1 MTRVTNRESRGA
13 SSGAH
18 PLAGRGIVV
27 TRPARQAQALARAIE
42 DAGGRALLFPAIE
55 IRDVADMAPFLGVVE
70 RLEDYDLAI
79 FISPNA
85 VERAMKLIGARR
97 RLPAGLRVAAVGGG
111 TRRALERL
119 GVTGVLAPQDR
130 YDSEALL
137 ELPALAAAGG
147 RRVVIFRGRGGRE
160 LLAERLRERG
170 AQVDYAECYVR
181 RRPDADPAP
190 LLAQWERGA
199 IDAVIVTSSEA
210 LRNLFAMLGD
220 AGRGH
225 LRRTPLFVTHPRIAQ
240 AARRRRVETVIVTG
254 PGDAGLIA
262 GLADHFGRQGS

>member
-1 MTRVTNRESRGA
+1 MNADERRL
-13 SSGAH
+13 
-18 PLAGRGIVV
+18 PLTGRRILV
-27 TRPARQAQALARAIE
+27 TRPERQARALARMIE
-42 DAGGRALLFPAIE
+42 AAGGQAVQFPAIE
-55 IRDVADMAPFLGVVE
+55 IREVEDLGPFMRVIK
-70 RLEDYDLAI
+70 RLDDYDLAI

-85 VERAMKLIGARR
+85 VERAMKLIGAHR

-137 ELPALAAAGG
+137 ELPALAAVGG

-199 IDAVIVTSSEA
+199 VDAVTVTSSEA
-210 LRNLFAMLGD
+210 LRNLFAMLGG
-220 AGRGH
+220 AGSGH

-240 AARRRRVETVIVTG
+240 AARRRRVETAIVTG

-262 GLADHFGRQGS
+262 ALVEHFGRRES